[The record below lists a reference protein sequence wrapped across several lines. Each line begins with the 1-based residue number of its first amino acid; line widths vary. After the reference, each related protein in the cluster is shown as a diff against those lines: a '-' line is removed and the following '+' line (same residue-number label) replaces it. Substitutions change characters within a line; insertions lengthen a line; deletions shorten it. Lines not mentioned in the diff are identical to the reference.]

1 MNTGS
6 EPACKLMSENV
17 VKSIRATVAA
27 KHKKN
32 KRNID
37 NNKPGNN
44 DSNGNNGGNNVN
56 NRTIIC
62 VNHAVSA
69 HAVVALNTWRPVLL
83 LLLLLL
89 LLLVALYL

>member
-1 MNTGS
+1 MNARS
-6 EPACKLMSENV
+6 EPACKLLSENV
-17 VKSIRATVAA
+17 VKSIRSKVAA
-27 KHKKN
+27 KQKN
-32 KRNID
+32 NRNID

-44 DSNGNNGGNNVN
+44 NSNGNNGGNNVN

-62 VNHAVSA
+62 ANHAVSA